1 MNKLRRLLLLAA
13 TCVLPAQLM
22 AAETTPLDDYL
33 AGLETWSAG
42 FTQSLVDTQG
52 RTVGRE
58 SGKLLIVR
66 PGKFRWESA
75 PDSSGEGERLM
86 IADGHN
92 VWSLDLD
99 LEQATV
105 KPLTEALAQSPVML
119 LAGRAGLRAAFV
131 VQASGRRDG
140 LNWVRTQPKDAASD
154 FREASFG
161 FRGKELAR
169 LVIVDKLG
177 QRSTLEFSGVKRNAP
192 VDPALMQFVLPKGV
206 DLIGKPVV
214 P

>member
-1 MNKLRRLLLLAA
+1 MNRLRRLLLLAV
-13 TCVLPAQLM
+13 TCVLSAPLM
-22 AAETTPLDDYL
+22 AAQATPLDDYL

-42 FTQSLVDTQG
+42 FTQTMVDTQG
-52 RTVGRE
+52 KTVGGER
-58 SGKLLIVR
+58 GKLLIVR
-66 PGKFRWESA
+66 PGKFRWEST
-75 PDSSGEGERLM
+75 PDGSDEGERLM
-86 IADGHN
+86 IADGLN
-92 VWSLDLD
+92 VWSLDRDLD
-99 LEQATV
+99 QATV
-105 KPLTEALAQSPVML
+105 KPLTDALSQSPVMM
-119 LAGRAGLRAAFV
+119 LAGRAELRAAFV
-131 VQASGRRDG
+131 VQATGRRDG

-192 VDPALMQFVLPKGV
+192 VDPALTQFVLPEGV